1 MAEIEKVRKDLLEL
15 ARDLVEKGV
24 DSIGLA
30 GQISFFKA
38 RFGKCN
44 IAVSPPGIQALG
56 LREGEEVAVCVVRMK
71 RRDG

>member
-30 GQISFFKA
+30 G
-38 RFGKCN
+38 
-44 IAVSPPGIQALG
+44 
-56 LREGEEVAVCVVRMK
+56 
-71 RRDG
+71 